1 MIVCGGGLMVVMEKG
16 AVVGIIDESDIL
28 LGVTRDTT
36 SWDKPVSEFMTRRL
50 ETISPSKSVED
61 LMPIFRADRVAI
73 VVDEDGKYH
82 GLITKIDMINDLR
95 RRLV

>member
-1 MIVCGGGLMVVMEKG
+1 VCS
-16 AVVGIIDESDIL
+16 SDLGMQL
-28 LGVTRDTT
+28 LTQQLG
-36 SWDKPVSEFMTRRL
+36 KN
-50 ETISPSKSVED
+50 
-61 LMPIFRADRVAI
+61 DRVAI